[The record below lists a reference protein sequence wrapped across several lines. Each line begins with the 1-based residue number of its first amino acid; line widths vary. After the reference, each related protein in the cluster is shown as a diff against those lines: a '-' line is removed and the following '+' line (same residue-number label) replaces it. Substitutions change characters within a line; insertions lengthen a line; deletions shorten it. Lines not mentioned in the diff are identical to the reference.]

1 MEPEEPA
8 ELEERIK
15 KLTDTEGIG
24 RAEAIA
30 RISQEEGSKDQSEES
45 SKDQPSE

>member
-30 RISQEEGSKDQSEES
+30 RISQEEAKDQS
-45 SKDQPSE
+45 KD